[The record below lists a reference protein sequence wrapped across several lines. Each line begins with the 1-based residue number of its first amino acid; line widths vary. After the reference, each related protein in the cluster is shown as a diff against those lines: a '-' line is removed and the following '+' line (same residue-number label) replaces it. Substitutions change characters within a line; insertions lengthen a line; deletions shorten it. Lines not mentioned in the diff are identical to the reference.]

1 MKKLLFTIHS
11 MPIGGAEKV
20 LLDILHN
27 MDYSRYSVDL
37 LLYTKEGENLK
48 NVPSNVNVKWVFE
61 PHPRTIWHRIKG
73 KFLSTTGLIDSV
85 ERHRTRKAVG
95 TTNYDAIISFCQGPG
110 HKLHTFLKDKS
121 SNHISWIHNDL
132 SKENWGK
139 LFFGNDMRR
148 QEQAYGFMNTIVHVS
163 QGVKDSF
170 NSTFKIPETVCQR
183 VIFNIVNVDDIRK
196 KSKIDLGLKKP
207 EEFLFI
213 NSGRLVSQKK
223 QIRLVEAAAIL
234 KKRKKAFQIWILGE
248 GPLRKQLEDKIKE
261 YGLEEYVKL
270 QGAVSNPYPYIA
282 LSDCF
287 VLSSSQEGYP
297 IVLCEALTLGKPVI
311 STKVVGPTELLD
323 NSKYGLLVEEDI
335 TTLADAMQRMMESE
349 ILQKQYAEASLERSK
364 IFDVKNAMNEIYS
377 LFNN

>member
-1 MKKLLFTIHS
+1 

-27 MDYSRYSVDL
+27 MDYSIYAVDL
-37 LLYTKEGENLK
+37 LLYTKDGENLK
-48 NVPSNVNVKWVFE
+48 NIPSNVNVKWVFE

-73 KFLSTTGLIDSV
+73 KFLNTTGLIDSV
-85 ERHRTRKAVG
+85 ERLRTRKAVG
-95 TTNYDAIISFCQGPG
+95 TAIYDAIISFCQGPG

-170 NSTFKIPETVCQR
+170 NSTFKIPEAVCQR

-234 KKRKKAFQIWILGE
+234 KKRQKAFQIWILGE

-282 LSDCF
+282 LSDSF
-287 VLSSSQEGYP
+287 VLSSSQEGFS
-297 IVLCEALTLGKPVI
+297 IVVCEAFTLGKPVI

-323 NSKYGLLVEEDI
+323 NSKYGLLVDEDI
-335 TTLADAMQRMMESE
+335 TTIADAMQRMMESE
-349 ILQKQYAEASLERSK
+349 ILQKQYAEASFERSK

>member
-1 MKKLLFTIHS
+1 

-27 MDYSRYSVDL
+27 MDYSRYTVDL

-48 NVPSNVNVKWVFE
+48 NIPSNVNVKWVFE

-73 KFLSTTGLIDSV
+73 KFLNTTGLIDSV
-85 ERHRTRKAVG
+85 ERLRTRKAVG
-95 TTNYDAIISFCQGPG
+95 TTSYDAIISFCQGPG

-248 GPLRKQLEDKIKE
+248 GPLRKQLEDKIEE
-261 YGLEEYVKL
+261 YGLEEYVRL
-270 QGAVSNPYPYIA
+270 HGAVSNPYPYIA

-287 VLSSSQEGYP
+287 VLSSSQEGFS
-297 IVLCEALTLGKPVI
+297 IVVCEAFTLGKPVI

-323 NSKYGLLVEEDI
+323 DSKYGLLVEEDI
-335 TTLADAMQRMMESE
+335 TTIADAMQRMMESE